1 MSSMPHHR
9 TLVRALL
16 PGVALPGLI
25 YFTVSRHT
33 SIVVA
38 LVAASSVPLL
48 DAIGRLV
55 RGKRPTVAGLVFV
68 GVAAVSAGL
77 TLWSGSPLFVLAKG
91 AVISAI
97 LGGAFTLSAAMG
109 RPLIRT
115 VAVFLSTEH
124 GEARRRLFERW
135 SHPRALSIFRTLSA
149 GWGLWLLVS
158 AVQQAVLVV
167 LLSPGMNMA
176 VQPPLQATATLLGI
190 GASILYVK
198 RRDHP
203 ELGLLPARV
212 RR

>member
-1 MSSMPHHR
+1 MSRMPHHR

-16 PGVALPGLI
+16 PGVVLPGLI
-25 YFTVSRHT
+25 YFTVSRQT
-33 SIVVA
+33 SIVIA

-48 DAIGRLV
+48 DAFFRLA
-55 RGKRPTVAGLVFV
+55 RGKRPTVAGLVFI
-68 GVAAVSAGL
+68 GVAGVSSGL

-91 AVISAI
+91 AVISAL
-97 LGGAFTLSAAMG
+97 LGGAFTLSAAIG

-124 GEARRRLFERW
+124 GDARRRLFERW
-135 SHPRALSIFRTLSA
+135 SHPRALSIFRTLST

-158 AVQQAVLVV
+158 AAEQAVLVM

-176 VQPPLQATATLLGI
+176 VQPPLQAAATFLGI
-190 GASILYVK
+190 GVSILYVK

-212 RR
+212 RS